1 MMARKFIL
9 ILIALMLSGGTAFLA
24 KSWLDAN
31 KRPIQSAQTVAVAP
45 QESVQIL
52 TAKIDIPLGKFI
64 SEEDFIWQ
72 DWPEDYASDYHLLKD
87 NFKTEDLIG
96 RVARKEI
103 SAGEPINIKKFVR
116 PGERGFL
123 AAVLKP
129 GHRALSIP
137 ISDAT
142 GVSGLVFPGDRVD
155 LIVSL
160 SIKDD
165 EDNSGTTRKA
175 SETVMTNVRVLA
187 LGAAINTPEG
197 KNSISAKTVT
207 VELKP
212 DQVEI
217 VTVAKILG
225 TISLALRPLAKD
237 EEELQEMI
245 ETGNIAA
252 DESPEKGDS
261 YTWDYEATQVLT
273 GNTGGSTES
282 SLVISRG
289 NSSVKAGGN

>member
-1 MMARKFIL
+1 MARKIIL
-9 ILIALMLSGGTAFLA
+9 ILIALMLSGGTALLA
-24 KSWLDAN
+24 KSWLEAN
-31 KRPIQSAQTVAVAP
+31 RRPLQSNQTVAVAP
-45 QESVQIL
+45 QESIQIL
-52 TAKIDIPLGKFI
+52 TAKIDIPIGKFI
-64 SEEDFIWQ
+64 SEDDFIWQ
-72 DWPEDYASDYHLLKD
+72 DWPEDYASEHHLLKD
-87 NFKTEDLIG
+87 NFKLEDLIG

-103 SAGEPINIKKFVR
+103 SAGEPINLKKFVR

-137 ISDAT
+137 ISGTT

-160 SIKDD
+160 SIKND
-165 EDNSGTTRKA
+165 EDNSATTRKA

-187 LGAAINTPEG
+187 LGSALNTPEG
-197 KNSISAKTVT
+197 KTNAGAKTVT

-212 DQVEI
+212 NQVEI
-217 VTVAKILG
+217 VSVAKIIG

-252 DESPEKGDS
+252 DGSPEKGDS

-273 GNTGGSTES
+273 GGQGPTQS

>member
-1 MMARKFIL
+1 MMARKIIL
-9 ILIALMLSGGTAFLA
+9 ILLALMLSAGTAFLA
-24 KSWLDAN
+24 KSWLEAN
-31 KRPIQSAQTVAVAP
+31 RRPVQTAQTVAVAP
-45 QESVQIL
+45 QESTQIL
-52 TAKIDIPLGKFI
+52 TAKIDIPIGKFI
-64 SEEDFIWQ
+64 NEEDFIWQ
-72 DWPEDYASDYHLLKD
+72 DWPEDYASDHHLLKD
-87 NFKTEDLIG
+87 NFKLEDLAG

-103 SAGEPINIKKFVR
+103 SAGEPINLKKFVR

-137 ISDAT
+137 ISGVT

-160 SIKDD
+160 SIKND
-165 EDNSGTTRKA
+165 EDDSTTTRKA

-187 LGAAINTPEG
+187 LGAAVNTPEG
-197 KNSISAKTVT
+197 KNSINAKTVT

-217 VTVAKILG
+217 VTVAKIIG

-252 DESPEKGDS
+252 EGSPEKGDS

-273 GNTGGSTES
+273 GGRGPTQS